1 MGNSNQR
8 YESSEDENQFMNHL
22 EQAKIRVILLTPKV
36 STEVNERIS
45 ELKNEL
51 QLVGIGV
58 RMECLTFDSGKH
70 IAMGLGM
77 RFVISISDSGKA
89 EHEVSLMDLEEQVE
103 MTMPWDR
110 AIYMIEKVYP
120 PANFT

>member
-1 MGNSNQR
+1 MGNSNQW
-8 YESSEDENQFMNHL
+8 YESPEDESQFMYHL
-22 EQAKIRVILLTPKV
+22 EQAEVRVILLTPKV
-36 STEVNERIS
+36 SMEANERIS
-45 ELKNEL
+45 ELTKEL

-58 RMECLTFDSGKH
+58 RIECLTFDSGKH

-77 RFVISISDSGKA
+77 RFVISIGDSGKA
-89 EHEVSLMDLEEQVE
+89 ENEVSLMDFEEQME

>member
-8 YESSEDENQFMNHL
+8 YESPEEESRFMNHL
-22 EQAKIRVILLTPKV
+22 EQARVILLTPKV
-36 STEVNERIS
+36 STEANVRIS
-45 ELKNEL
+45 ELTNEL

-58 RMECLTFDSGKH
+58 RIECLTFDSGKH
-70 IAMGLGM
+70 IAIGLGM
-77 RFVISISDSGKA
+77 RFVISIGDGGKT
-89 EHEVSLMDLEEQVE
+89 ENEVSLMDLKEQFE

>member
-8 YESSEDENQFMNHL
+8 YESPEDESRFMNHL
-22 EQAKIRVILLTPKV
+22 EQARVILLAPKA
-36 STEVNERIS
+36 SMKVNARIR
-45 ELKNEL
+45 ELTNEL

-70 IAMGLGM
+70 IADGLGM
-77 RFVISISDSGKA
+77 RFVILISNNDKA
-89 EHEVSLMDLEEQVE
+89 ENEVSLMDLEEHVE
-103 MTMPWDR
+103 LTMPWDQ

>member
-8 YESSEDENQFMNHL
+8 YESPEDESRFMNHL
-22 EQAKIRVILLTPKV
+22 EQASVILLTPKA
-36 STEVNERIS
+36 STEANERIS
-45 ELKNEL
+45 ELTNEL

-58 RMECLTFDSGKH
+58 RIECLTYDSGKH
-70 IAMGLGM
+70 IAIGLGM

-89 EHEVSLMDLEEQVE
+89 ENEVSLMDLEEQTE